1 MTKYGVPARIGGK
14 RNPEYWRAYN
24 KTEKARECGKRYRK
38 KKHKRARRQSSGCW
52 CGFPAPSPSRRC
64 SPARVG
70 SKAWERDAIRRS
82 SHPEAEAVGILSADE
97 LRSLL

>member
-14 RNPEYWRAYN
+14 RNPDYWRAYN

-38 KKHKRARRQSSGCW
+38 THKRARRPQLM
-52 CGFPAPSPSRRC
+52 
-64 SPARVG
+64 G

-82 SHPEAEAVGILSADE
+82 SQPEAEAVGILSADE